1 MLCPTISP
9 TDTEDIAAE
18 LARHGVDSIDA
29 PMSGGPKRAQDGSM
43 SLMVACADV
52 VFAAHQSLLNT
63 LSSQVFKIS
72 QRVGDGARMKLCNNL
87 LAGIHLAGAAEVFAM
102 AERLGLDLNTVLQVV
117 AQSSGQSWM
126 ASDRMPRALAA
137 DFAPRAHMSLLA
149 KDTRL
154 ALDMAAA
161 AGLTNTL
168 GGPAAAAFAGAITM
182 GLADL
187 DDAALLAW
195 ARAQLDYAS

>member
-1 MLCPTISP
+1 
-9 TDTEDIAAE
+9 
-18 LARHGVDSIDA
+18 
-29 PMSGGPKRAQDGSM
+29 
-43 SLMVACADV
+43 
-52 VFAAHQSLLNT
+52 
-63 LSSQVFKIS
+63 
-72 QRVGDGARMKLCNNL
+72 
-87 LAGIHLAGAAEVFAM
+87 M

-154 ALDMAAA
+154 ALDMATA
-161 AGLTNTL
+161 AGIPNTL
-168 GGPAAAAFAGAITM
+168 GAPAAAAFAGAITM

-195 ARAQLDYAS
+195 ARAQLNYAP